1 MMHKKT
7 MFLFAK
13 ASLLTLSAC
22 TFVLPPSAER
32 NLNDTTPVSVVSP
45 GSSNV
50 STNQQ
55 DKSPYHLA
63 DSHWS
68 DVAKIR
74 AEADRLSFKI
84 SNGKMDKVEV
94 ARRLN
99 NFRISLVGHNTVDDS
114 IFQVYLHAAIDS
126 SQGKISSAQSKNLI
140 KSALEAWHERWNKMP
155 DSTKPSNPAF
165 TNFLNELMGLS
176 YLE

>member
-1 MMHKKT
+1 MMHKKIV
-7 MFLFAK
+7 FLFAT
-13 ASLLTLSAC
+13 ASFLTLSAC
-22 TFVLPPSAER
+22 TLVLPSSREG
-32 NLNDTTPVSVVSP
+32 NLNGTTPVVSA
-45 GSSNV
+45 GSSDV
-50 STNQQ
+50 STDQQ
-55 DKSPYHLA
+55 DKGAYHLA

-84 SNGKMDKVEV
+84 NNGEMDKVEV

-99 NFRISLVGHNTVDDS
+99 NFRVNLVGHNAVDDS
-114 IFQVYLHAAIDS
+114 VFQVYLRAAIDS
-126 SQGKISSAQSKNLI
+126 SQGKISSAQSKSLI

>member
-1 MMHKKT
+1 MHKKT
-7 MFLFAK
+7 VFLFAI
-13 ASLLTLSAC
+13 ASFLTLSAC
-22 TFVLPPSAER
+22 TLVLPPGAKG
-32 NLNDTTPVSVVSP
+32 NLNDTTPPAAST
-45 GSSNV
+45 GSFDV
-50 STNQQ
+50 FTDHQ
-55 DKSPYHLA
+55 DKEPYHLA

-84 SNGKMDKVEV
+84 NSGEMNKVEV

-99 NFRISLVGHNTVDDS
+99 NFRVSLVGHNAVDDS
-114 IFQVYLHAAIDS
+114 ISQVYLRAAIDS
-126 SQGKISSAQSKNLI
+126 SQGKISSAQSKSLI
-140 KSALEAWHERWNKMP
+140 KSALKAWHERWNKMP